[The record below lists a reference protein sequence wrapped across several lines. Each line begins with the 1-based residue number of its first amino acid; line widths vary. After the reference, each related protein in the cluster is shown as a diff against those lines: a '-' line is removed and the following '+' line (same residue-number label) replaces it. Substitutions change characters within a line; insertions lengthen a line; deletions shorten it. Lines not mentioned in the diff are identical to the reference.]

1 MFSSDHNFRQARKPY
16 VVVVAV
22 TLEVIV
28 AVTLFVEVGV
38 KVAVIEA
45 AVSRQVHTAPTKDDA
60 CEVRLLSLDTL
71 GSTARA
77 VGCHRF
83 LCTNGVTVTTIVR
96 VSVA

>member
-1 MFSSDHNFRQARKPY
+1 

-38 KVAVIEA
+38 EVTVIEA

-77 VGCHRF
+77 VGCDRLLF
-83 LCTNGVTVTTIVR
+83 ALAVAMTVVVTDV
-96 VSVA
+96 VAW

>member
-1 MFSSDHNFRQARKPY
+1 

-22 TLEVIV
+22 TPKVII

-38 KVAVIEA
+38 EVAVIEA

-77 VGCHRF
+77 VGCDRLF
-83 LCTNGVTVTTIVR
+83 FALAVTVTVIV
-96 VSVA
+96 VDAVVW